1 MVNPSS
7 ISNPSSDQVNGDVGF
22 GTSGRP
28 PDIVIV
34 DGKPPGSPTNQG
46 LQSVIGRGQR
56 EKLVNFLGSDSVQ
69 AVVDVEFEQASGHEG
84 IQRPVGHPPSFKDKL
99 IGVKRSEN
107 GGSTIK
113 DLDVEVKDEDYG
125 HMKESC
131 GVPVVA
137 ANKEDNSMAQ
147 RNPQELYGPWMQVV
161 NRKRRNVST
170 MNNSGLPSRGAKP
183 MNIEGSRFDILSQE
197 PENAL
202 DLADASLSTGVLE
215 REVEVTVMG
224 SKKGRAKAGKETS
237 AERGMREEVKFG
249 EDNNG
254 RFRLRGGG

>member
-84 IQRPVGHPPSFKDKL
+84 IQRPVGHPPSFKDK
-99 IGVKRSEN
+99 
-107 GGSTIK
+107 
-113 DLDVEVKDEDYG
+113 
-125 HMKESC
+125 
-131 GVPVVA
+131 
-137 ANKEDNSMAQ
+137 
-147 RNPQELYGPWMQVV
+147 
-161 NRKRRNVST
+161 KRRNVST